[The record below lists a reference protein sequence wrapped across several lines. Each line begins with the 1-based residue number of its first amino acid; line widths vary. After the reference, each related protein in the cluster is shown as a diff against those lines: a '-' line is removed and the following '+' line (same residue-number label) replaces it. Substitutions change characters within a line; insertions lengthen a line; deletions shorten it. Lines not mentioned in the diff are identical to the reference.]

1 MKRLLYIILYV
12 VLAASASAQ
21 VRVTGLVIDLQNKP
35 VSDVIVK
42 LVNGTK
48 TLAFTSSN
56 AQGVYN
62 LEVKNAPTGMVTL
75 QFNHVG
81 YEKESERVTLKEK
94 VTKLDMILT
103 PKSISLKEVTVRANP
118 LRQKGDTLTHNLAS
132 FLGKGD
138 VTLEDGLKRLPGVDV
153 AKSGA
158 ISYMGKPI
166 SQFNIEGL
174 DLLGGKYNLAT
185 RNIPADYVTQVEIVR
200 NHHARKVEKDVPSNE
215 VSMNIKLAKKAKFK
229 PFGQEEAG
237 VGVASPPTPLQ
248 GERGV
253 ITPDVESQQQD
264 YLLPSHVG
272 EASWA
277 RLLLGVT
284 GMMFTDKFQTIC
296 SLKGGN
302 YKDFAQAD
310 MRDHFGGSDVTTPAT
325 SLFGGFDGG
334 APPQGEYL
342 YQRNG
347 MATLNGILK
356 LDSATTVKVNADY
369 SYHRATHD
377 ISQSSTYMAG
387 DGSYVTVSEQTS
399 PLTKVHL
406 PKLTMNYLKNA
417 DHVYLSETIVL
428 KGKFEQNEG
437 DVLANQQ
444 LVEQRRKTSS
454 FEVGNDLFWMGRTE
468 KGTRRH
474 VNASVAFR
482 RTPTLRLSFSLTPS
496 PSPTGEGSRY
506 LSTANNQQQDY
517 ILPSPLGEGSGVR
530 LQTAQSSTLSMN
542 VGSSFQIPIG
552 KVFRLNLPVS
562 VSAMHD
568 DLETKQT
575 HPQPLPEWRGENN
588 PDSVVVGN
596 QGNYSSPS
604 QGEAGERVYGWS
616 FTPSVNPG
624 FEIHSRNRRFYL
636 SAGLGAAL
644 KGLYYNKLNY
654 TKPVLNPSMSINY
667 TFSANSK
674 LQFSTGYT
682 TQIGDMMTLLTE
694 PMQVD
699 YHTVRTSSGI
709 IGESNNWSTSGEWKW
724 QLPIQYFTLSLAA
737 SHNEGKRNTLYS
749 QSISGI
755 DISSSALHRDTRSRS
770 SNFTVS
776 STKNFPSIF
785 TKLGADASYGFGDS
799 EQAISSP
806 LGGGQE
812 GAANIIKVRS
822 NNYNLHGNA
831 SITPIQW
838 LELRYD
844 IRYGWSKSSLT
855 PSPSPKGEGS
865 NYSQDE
871 NSAAELSTPFST
883 GRGAGGGSSI
893 TSLTHSGAL
902 HIFPISALD
911 LAVSYDHVRRQ
922 ISSPLGGGQEG
933 AQYKHM
939 SLFNASAQY
948 KLKHLVLRLELDNL
962 LNQRSYSYTVFDG
975 INTYTY
981 DYGLC
986 GRTAMLR
993 ATFKL

>member
-1 MKRLLYIILYV
+1 V

-21 VRVTGLVIDLQNKP
+21 VRVTGRVIDLQNKP

-42 LVNGTK
+42 LVSGTK

-56 AQGVYN
+56 AKGEYS
-62 LEVKNAPTGMVTL
+62 LEVKSAPSGEVTL
-75 QFNHVG
+75 QFTHIS
-81 YEKESERVTLKEK
+81 YEKESERLTLKEK
-94 VTKLDMILT
+94 IVKLDMILT
-103 PKSISLKEVTVRANP
+103 PKSISLKEVTVKPDP

-153 AKSGA
+153 AQSGA

-185 RNIPADYVTQVEIVR
+185 RNIPADYVTNVEIVR
-200 NHHARKVEKDVPSNE
+200 NHHSRRVERDVPSNE
-215 VSMNIKLAKKAKFK
+215 VSMNIKLSKKAKFK

-237 VGVASPPTPLQ
+237 AGYMEDGNDRLQ
-248 GERGV
+248 
-253 ITPDVESQQQD
+253 
-264 YLLPSHVG
+264 
-272 EASWA
+272 A
-277 RLLLGVT
+277 LLGVT

-302 YKDFAQAD
+302 YKGFARAD
-310 MRDHFGGSDVTTPAT
+310 MIDHFGGSDVTTPAT

-347 MATLNGILK
+347 MATLNGIHK

-377 ISQSSTYMAG
+377 IGQSSTYLSG

-399 PLTKVHL
+399 PLSKVHL

-417 DHVYLSETIVL
+417 DRVYLSETFVI

-437 DVLANQQ
+437 DVVANGS

-474 VNASVAFR
+474 VNASVSFR
-482 RTPTLRLSFSLTPS
+482 RTPTLRLSFVND
-496 PSPTGEGSRY
+496 GQGY
-506 LSTANNQQQDY
+506 
-517 ILPSPLGEGSGVR
+517 G
-530 LQTAQSSTLSMN
+530 QTAQSSTLTMN
-542 VGSSFQIPIG
+542 VGSSFNIPIG
-552 KVFRLNLPVS
+552 KTFRLSLPVR
-562 VSAMHD
+562 VNAMYD
-568 DLETKQT
+568 DVETNRVAT
-575 HPQPLPEWRGENN
+575 GEVNHIK
-588 PDSVVVGN
+588 
-596 QGNYSSPS
+596 
-604 QGEAGERVYGWS
+604 GWS
-616 FTPSVNPG
+616 FNPSVNPS

-644 KGLYYNKLNY
+644 KGLYYNKMNY
-654 TKPVLNPSMSINY
+654 TKPMLNPSMGINY

-699 YHTVRTSSGI
+699 YRTVRTSSGI
-709 IGESNNWSTSGEWKW
+709 IGESNTWHTSGDWKW
-724 QLPIQYFTLSLAA
+724 QLPMQYFTLSLAA
-737 SHNEGKRNTLYS
+737 THSEGKRNTLYS
-749 QSISGI
+749 QSVSGI
-755 DISSSALHRDTRSRS
+755 DISSSALQRDTRSRS
-770 SNFTVS
+770 TNFSVS
-776 STKNFPSIF
+776 STKNFPSLF
-785 TKLGADASYGFGDS
+785 AKLGADATYGFGDS
-799 EQAISSP
+799 EQAISSS
-806 LGGGQE
+806 E
-812 GAANIIKVRS
+812 GAADIIKIRS

-831 SITPIQW
+831 AITPVPW

-844 IRYGWSKSSLT
+844 IRYGWSRSRYS
-855 PSPSPKGEGS
+855 EES
-865 NYSQDE
+865 N
-871 NSAAELSTPFST
+871 TT
-883 GRGAGGGSSI
+883 
-893 TSLTHSGAL
+893 TSLTHSGAV
-902 HIFPISALD
+902 HVFPIATLD
-911 LAVSYDHVRRQ
+911 LSLDYDHVRRQ
-922 ISSPLGGGQEG
+922 ITTD
-933 AQYKHM
+933 QYKNM

-948 KLKHLVLRLELDNL
+948 KWKQCVLRLELTNL
-962 LNQRSYSYTVFDG
+962 LNQRSYAYTLFDG

-981 DYGLC
+981 DYALC

-993 ATFKL
+993 LSFKL

>member
-1 MKRLLYIILYV
+1 MQRLLYIILYIA
-12 VLAASASAQ
+12 LAVHASAQ
-21 VRVTGLVIDLQNKP
+21 VKVTGRVIDLQNKP

-42 LVNGTK
+42 LVSGTK

-56 AQGVYN
+56 AKGEYS
-62 LEVKNAPTGMVTL
+62 LELKSAPSGEVTL
-75 QFNHVG
+75 QFTHIS
-81 YEKESERVTLKEK
+81 YEKESERVTLKDK

-103 PKSISLKEVTVRANP
+103 PKSISLKEVTVKPDP

-153 AKSGA
+153 AQSGA

-185 RNIPADYVTQVEIVR
+185 RNIPADYVTNVEIVR
-200 NHHARKVEKDVPSNE
+200 NHHSRRVERDVPSNE
-215 VSMNIKLAKKAKFK
+215 VSMNIKLSKKAKFK
-229 PFGQEEAG
+229 PFGQEEVGAG
-237 VGVASPPTPLQ
+237 YMEDGNDRLQ
-248 GERGV
+248 
-253 ITPDVESQQQD
+253 
-264 YLLPSHVG
+264 
-272 EASWA
+272 A
-277 RLLLGVT
+277 LLGVT

-302 YKDFAQAD
+302 YKSFARAD
-310 MRDHFGGSDVTTPAT
+310 MTDHFGGSDVTTPAT

-347 MATLNGILK
+347 MATLNGIQK

-377 ISQSSTYMAG
+377 ISQSSTYLAG

-417 DHVYLSETIVL
+417 DRMYLSETFVL

-437 DVLANQQ
+437 DVNANGS

-474 VNASVAFR
+474 VNASVSFK
-482 RTPTLRLSFSLTPS
+482 RTPTLRLSFVND
-496 PSPTGEGSRY
+496 GQAYG
-506 LSTANNQQQDY
+506 
-517 ILPSPLGEGSGVR
+517 
-530 LQTAQSSTLSMN
+530 QTAQSSTLTMN
-542 VGSSFQIPIG
+542 VGSSFNIPIG
-552 KVFRLNLPVS
+552 KTFRLSLPVR
-562 VSAMHD
+562 VNAMYD
-568 DLETKQT
+568 DVET
-575 HPQPLPEWRGENN
+575 
-588 PDSVVVGN
+588 
-596 QGNYSSPS
+596 Y
-604 QGEAGERVYGWS
+604 RVATGDQNDIRGWS

-644 KGLYYNKLNY
+644 KGLYYNRRNSESHPSSLEDGRVVTEEGKANKLNY
-654 TKPVLNPSMSINY
+654 TKPVLNPSMGINY

-699 YHTVRTSSGI
+699 YRTVRTSSGI
-709 IGESNNWSTSGEWKW
+709 IGESNTWHTSGDWKW
-724 QLPIQYFTLSLAA
+724 QLPMQYFTLSLAA
-737 SHNEGKRNTLYS
+737 SHSEGKRNTLYS
-749 QSISGI
+749 QSVSGI
-755 DISSSALHRDTRSRS
+755 DVSSSALQRDTRSRS
-770 SNFTVS
+770 TNFSVS
-776 STKNFPSIF
+776 STKNFPSLF
-785 TKLGADASYGFGDS
+785 AKLGADATYGFGDS
-799 EQAISSP
+799 EQAISSS
-806 LGGGQE
+806 E
-812 GAANIIKVRS
+812 GAADIIKIRS

-831 SITPIQW
+831 AVTPVPW

-844 IRYGWSKSSLT
+844 IRYGWSRSRYS
-855 PSPSPKGEGS
+855 EES
-865 NYSQDE
+865 N
-871 NSAAELSTPFST
+871 TT
-883 GRGAGGGSSI
+883 
-893 TSLTHSGAL
+893 TSLTHSGAV
-902 HIFPISALD
+902 HVFPIATLD
-911 LAVSYDHVRRQ
+911 LSLDYDHVRRQ
-922 ISSPLGGGQEG
+922 ITTD
-933 AQYKHM
+933 QYKNM

-948 KLKHLVLRLELDNL
+948 KWKQCVLRLELTNL
-962 LNQRSYSYTVFDG
+962 LNQRSYAYTLFDG

-981 DYGLC
+981 DYALC
-986 GRTAMLR
+986 GRTIMLR
-993 ATFKL
+993 ATFQL

>member
-21 VRVTGLVIDLQNKP
+21 VRVTGRVIDMQNKP
-35 VSDVIVK
+35 VSNVIVK
-42 LVNGTK
+42 LVSGNK

-56 AQGVYN
+56 AQGEYS
-62 LEVKNAPTGMVTL
+62 LEAKNAPSGEVTL
-75 QFNHVG
+75 QFTHIS
-81 YEKESERVTLKEK
+81 YEKESERLSFKEK
-94 VTKLDMILT
+94 AVKVDMILS
-103 PKSISLKEVTVRANP
+103 PKSISLKEVMVKSDP
-118 LRQKGDTLTHNLAS
+118 LRQRGDTLSHNLAS

-153 AKSGA
+153 AQSGA

-174 DLLGGKYNLAT
+174 DMLGGKYNLAT

-200 NHHARKVEKDVPSNE
+200 NHHSRRVEKDVPSNE
-215 VSMNIKLAKKAKFK
+215 VSMNIKLSKKAKLK

-237 VGVASPPTPLQ
+237 AGYMEDGNDKLQ
-248 GERGV
+248 
-253 ITPDVESQQQD
+253 
-264 YLLPSHVG
+264 
-272 EASWA
+272 A
-277 RLLLGVT
+277 LLGVT
-284 GMMFTDKFQTIC
+284 GMMFTGKFQTIC

-302 YKDFAQAD
+302 YKSFAQAD
-310 MRDHFGGSDVTTPAT
+310 MIDHLGGSDVKTPAT
-325 SLFGGFDGG
+325 NLFGSFDGG

-347 MATLNGILK
+347 MATLNGIHK
-356 LDSATTVKVNADY
+356 LDSATTMKVNADY

-377 ISQSSTYMAG
+377 ISQSSTYLTGTG
-387 DGSYVTVSEQTS
+387 DYVTVSEQTS

-417 DHVYLSETIVL
+417 DRVYFSETFVV

-437 DVLANQQ
+437 DVLADQH

-474 VNASVAFR
+474 VNASVSFK
-482 RTPTLRLSFSLTPS
+482 RTPTLRLSFVND
-496 PSPTGEGSRY
+496 GRGY
-506 LSTANNQQQDY
+506 
-517 ILPSPLGEGSGVR
+517 G
-530 LQTAQSSTLSMN
+530 QTAQSSTLSMN
-542 VGSSFQIPIG
+542 VGSSFNIPIG
-552 KVFRLNLPVS
+552 KVFRLSLPVR
-562 VSAMHD
+562 VSAMYD
-568 DLETKQT
+568 DMETNRVAT
-575 HPQPLPEWRGENN
+575 GEVN
-588 PDSVVVGN
+588 DIC
-596 QGNYSSPS
+596 
-604 QGEAGERVYGWS
+604 GWS

-654 TKPVLNPSMSINY
+654 TKPMLNPSMGINY

-699 YHTVRTSSGI
+699 YRSVRTSSGI
-709 IGESNNWSTSGEWKW
+709 IGESNTWHTSGDWKW
-724 QLPIQYFTLSLAA
+724 QLPMQYFTLSLAA
-737 SHNEGKRNTLYS
+737 SHSEGKRNTLYS
-749 QSISGI
+749 QSVSGI
-755 DISSSALHRDTRSRS
+755 DISSSALQRDTRSRS
-770 SNFTVS
+770 TNFSVS

-799 EQAISSP
+799 EQAVN
-806 LGGGQE
+806 
-812 GAANIIKVRS
+812 ANIIKIRS

-831 SITPIQW
+831 SVTPIQW

-844 IRYGWSKSSLT
+844 IRYAWSRSRYS
-855 PSPSPKGEGS
+855 EES
-865 NYSQDE
+865 N
-871 NSAAELSTPFST
+871 TV
-883 GRGAGGGSSI
+883 
-893 TSLTHSGAL
+893 TSLTHSGAI
-902 HIFPISALD
+902 HVFPIATLD
-911 LAVSYDHVRRQ
+911 LSLDYDHVRRQ
-922 ISSPLGGGQEG
+922 ITTDT
-933 AQYKHM
+933 YKRM

-948 KLKHLVLRLELDNL
+948 KWKQCVLRLELTNL

-986 GRTAMLR
+986 GRTALIR
-993 ATFKL
+993 TTFKL

>member
-21 VRVTGLVIDLQNKP
+21 VKVTGRVIDLQNKP

-42 LVNGTK
+42 LVSGSK

-56 AQGVYN
+56 AQGEYS
-62 LEVKNAPTGMVTL
+62 LELKSAPAGERLRVGEQSSGMVTL

-81 YEKESERVTLKEK
+81 YEKESERLSLKEK
-94 VTKLDMILT
+94 VTKVDMILT
-103 PKSISLKEVTVRANP
+103 PKNISLKEVTVRADP
-118 LRQKGDTLTHNLAS
+118 LRQRGDTLSHNLAS

-185 RNIPADYVTQVEIVR
+185 RNIPADYVTNVEIVR
-200 NHHARKVEKDVPSNE
+200 NHHSRRVERDVPSNE
-215 VSMNIKLAKKAKFK
+215 VSMNIKLSKKAKFK
-229 PFGQEEAG
+229 PFGQEEIG
-237 VGVASPPTPLQ
+237 VGMQAHPSPPQ
-248 GERGV
+248 GR
-253 ITPDVESQQQD
+253 DVE
-264 YLLPSHVG
+264 LPNSAPISNQTSPPSEGLG
-272 EASWA
+272 EAFVS
-277 RLLLGVT
+277 LLGAT
-284 GMMFTDKFQTIC
+284 GMMFTEKFQTIC

-302 YKDFAQAD
+302 YKGFARAD
-310 MRDHFGGSDVTTPAT
+310 MTDHFGGSDVTTPAT

-377 ISQSSTYMAG
+377 ISQSSTYLSG

-417 DHVYLSETIVL
+417 DRVYLSETFVL

-437 DVLANQQ
+437 DVNANGTM
-444 LVEQRRKTSS
+444 VEQRRKTSS

-482 RTPTLRLSFSLTPS
+482 RTPTLRLSFGPLLTS
-496 PSPTGEGSRY
+496 PEGEEYSSPDKQADTG
-506 LSTANNQQQDY
+506 L
-517 ILPSPLGEGSGVR
+517 LPLGGGREGAV
-530 LQTAQSSTLSMN
+530 QTAQSSTLSMN

-562 VSAMHD
+562 VSAMYD

-575 HPQPLPEWRGENN
+575 HPQPLPEWRGEDN
-588 PDSVVVGN
+588 PDSVLVGI

-654 TKPVLNPSMSINY
+654 TKPVLNPSMGINY

-674 LQFSTGYT
+674 LSFSTGYT
-682 TQIGDMMTLLTE
+682 TSIGDMMTLLTE

-699 YHTVRTSSGI
+699 YRSVRTSSGI
-709 IGESNNWSTSGEWKW
+709 IGESNTWHTSGDWKW
-724 QLPIQYFTLSLAA
+724 QLPMQYFTLSLAA
-737 SHNEGKRNTLYS
+737 SHSEGKRNTLYS
-749 QSISGI
+749 QSVSGI
-755 DISSSALHRDTRSRS
+755 DVSSSALQRDTRSRS
-770 SNFTVS
+770 TNFSVS
-776 STKNFPSIF
+776 STKNVPSLF
-785 TKLGADASYGFGDS
+785 AKLGADASYGFGDS

-806 LGGGQE
+806 LGEGQE
-812 GAANIIKVRS
+812 GANIIKVRS

-831 SITPIQW
+831 SVTPIQW

-844 IRYGWSKSSLT
+844 IRYGWSHSRYS
-855 PSPSPKGEGS
+855 EES
-865 NYSQDE
+865 N
-871 NSAAELSTPFST
+871 TV
-883 GRGAGGGSSI
+883 
-893 TSLTHSGAL
+893 TSLTHSGAI
-902 HIFPISALD
+902 HVFPIATLD
-911 LAVSYDHVRRQ
+911 LSVDYDYVRRQ
-922 ISSPLGGGQEG
+922 ISSPMGGGQEG

-948 KLKHLVLRLELDNL
+948 KWKRLVLRLELDNL
-962 LNQRSYSYTVFDG
+962 LNQRHYAYTVFDG

>member
-1 MKRLLYIILYV
+1 M
-12 VLAASASAQ
+12 LAVHASAQ
-21 VRVTGLVIDLQNKP
+21 TMVTGRVTDMQNKP
-35 VSDVIVK
+35 VSNVIVK
-42 LVNGTK
+42 LVSGSK

-56 AQGVYN
+56 AQGEYS
-62 LEVKNAPTGMVTL
+62 LEVKNAPSGEVTL
-75 QFNHVG
+75 QFTHIS
-81 YEKESERVTLKEK
+81 YEKESKRVTLRDK

-103 PKSISLKEVTVRANP
+103 PKSISLKRVTVKPDP
-118 LRQKGDTLTHNLAS
+118 LRQRGDTLSHNLAS

-153 AKSGA
+153 AQSGA

-174 DLLGGKYNLAT
+174 DMLGGKYNLAT

-200 NHHARKVEKDVPSNE
+200 NHHRRRVEKDVPSNE
-215 VSMNIKLAKKAKFK
+215 VSMNIRLSNKAKFK

-237 VGVASPPTPLQ
+237 AGYMKDGNDRLQ
-248 GERGV
+248 
-253 ITPDVESQQQD
+253 
-264 YLLPSHVG
+264 
-272 EASWA
+272 A
-277 RLLLGVT
+277 LLGVT
-284 GMMFTDKFQTIC
+284 GMMFTGKFQTIC

-302 YKDFAQAD
+302 YKGFARAD
-310 MRDHFGGSDVTTPAT
+310 MIDHFGGSDVTTPAT

-347 MATLNGILK
+347 MATLNGIHK

-377 ISQSSTYMAG
+377 ISQSSTYLTGTG
-387 DGSYVTVSEQTS
+387 DYVTVSEQTS

-417 DHVYLSETIVL
+417 DRVYLNETFVV

-474 VNASVAFR
+474 VNASVSFKK
-482 RTPTLRLSFSLTPS
+482 TPTLRLSFVND
-496 PSPTGEGSRY
+496 GRGY
-506 LSTANNQQQDY
+506 
-517 ILPSPLGEGSGVR
+517 G
-530 LQTAQSSTLSMN
+530 QTAQSSTLSMN
-542 VGSSFQIPIG
+542 VGSSFNIPIG
-552 KVFRLNLPVS
+552 KVFRLSLPVR
-562 VSAMHD
+562 VSAMYD
-568 DLETKQT
+568 DVETSRVAT
-575 HPQPLPEWRGENN
+575 GEVN
-588 PDSVVVGN
+588 DI
-596 QGNYSSPS
+596 
-604 QGEAGERVYGWS
+604 RGWS

-654 TKPVLNPSMSINY
+654 TKPVLNPSMGINY

-699 YHTVRTSSGI
+699 YRSVRTSSGI
-709 IGESNNWSTSGEWKW
+709 IGESDTWHTSGDWKW
-724 QLPIQYFTLSLAA
+724 QLPMQYFTLSLAA
-737 SHNEGKRNTLYS
+737 SHSEGKRNTLYS
-749 QSISGI
+749 QSVSGI
-755 DISSSALHRDTRSRS
+755 DISSSALQRDTRSRS
-770 SNFTVS
+770 TNFSVS

-799 EQAISSP
+799 EQAVN
-806 LGGGQE
+806 
-812 GAANIIKVRS
+812 ANIIKIRS

-831 SITPIQW
+831 SVTPIQW

-844 IRYGWSKSSLT
+844 IRYAWSRSRYS
-855 PSPSPKGEGS
+855 EES
-865 NYSQDE
+865 N
-871 NSAAELSTPFST
+871 TV
-883 GRGAGGGSSI
+883 
-893 TSLTHSGAL
+893 TSLTHSGAI
-902 HIFPISALD
+902 HVFPIATLD
-911 LAVSYDHVRRQ
+911 LSLDYDHVRRQ
-922 ISSPLGGGQEG
+922 ITTD
-933 AQYKHM
+933 QYKRM

-948 KLKHLVLRLELDNL
+948 KWKQCVLRLELTNL

-986 GRTAMLR
+986 GRTALIR
-993 ATFKL
+993 TTFKL